1 MDHSQYAIWRRSYRV
16 AYPNTL
22 WHMDGNMSLIQWGF
36 VVYGAVDGYSRLILC
51 LHYSSNN
58 RTNTV
63 YRLFVERFGYPSRVR
78 SDQGGEN
85 VDVARLML
93 MPSTEP

>member
-36 VVYGAVDGYSRLILC
+36 VVYGAVDGYSRLILY
-51 LHYSSNN
+51 LHYSLNN

-85 VDVARLML
+85 VDVARLM
-93 MPSTEP
+93 